1 MSKEV
6 IWAERK
12 YINIRPSNYRSG
24 GASGIIVLC
33 TKVKKMFVMLLQ
45 MCVYFHAGQDEK
57 HA

>member
-12 YINIRPSNYRSG
+12 YMNIRPSNYRSG

-33 TKVKKMFVMLLQ
+33 TKVKKMFTSHVTPNVCL
-45 MCVYFHAGQDEK
+45 FPRRTS
-57 HA
+57 